1 MMTRAFLVT
10 CGMIIFSASLS
21 AVPVVVESFRLSE
34 VDPNVNL
41 QTAQKLGKAKAYK
54 TFKITWGTK
63 TEAACKA
70 QCTCKPPNK
79 GGPKWC
85 KSSIGPMSAG
95 GCKKGVKL
103 CRKPCKRYRF
113 TANTK
118 TCELFTYGTEGKG
131 IKPTPKPTPKKTLSC
146 CTSDVIS
153 GAKRCGSAAAAR
165 SCATRLANCKK
176 YPYMNGAVRDI
187 RQAFSLGCD
196 KFLGRGKS
204 ACLQECRSTCGPWG
218 LEELHAC
225 ENGCFW
231 MSCDGS
237 KGHGGLGIGGNGF
250 SGSIGDAKR
259 GCNCV
264 HPVYKPP
271 SNSWDAP
278 DMKTCK

>member
-1 MMTRAFLVT
+1 MGSSACTVAMPMMTRAFLVT
-10 CGMIIFSASLS
+10 CGMIIFSASIS
-21 AVPVVVESFRLSE
+21 AVPVVEESTNPSYDPVVETFRLSE

-118 TCELFTYGTEGKG
+118 TCELFTYGTEGKS
-131 IKPTPKPTPKKTLSC
+131 ITPMPKPTPKKPLSC

-176 YPYMNGAVRDI
+176 YPYMSGAISAR
-187 RQAFSLGCD
+187 RHAFSVGCD
-196 KFLGRGKS
+196 KFIGRGKS
-204 ACLQECRSTCGPWG
+204 ACLQECHSTKCGSRSGGPWG
-218 LEELHAC
+218 REEFDACIEYLEKANQHLRRTIRLVAA
-225 ENGCFW
+225 
-231 MSCDGS
+231 SS
-237 KGHGGLGIGGNGF
+237 
-250 SGSIGDAKR
+250 
-259 GCNCV
+259 
-264 HPVYKPP
+264 
-271 SNSWDAP
+271 
-278 DMKTCK
+278 T